1 MARGAGRVHRLKR
14 DRSRNAGPWGHSETI
29 RLRDLQTA
37 TPAEGICPALCRT
50 PENSRGLMV
59 DGVRQRHRKRRTGRV
74 GVEIEKAGAIRL
86 AQPLNL
92 PIVGR
97 TVTRLVP
104 GRDDEPYQP
113 LLAGHRPGLAGGGL
127 QCRCCTGSE
136 YRQQA
141 KAAPACRQRRNR
153 ARCCRKART
162 MRHGTGAT
170 VNGRTN
176 P

>member
-14 DRSRNAGPWGHSETI
+14 DSQGNAGPWGHSETI

-37 TPAEGICPALCRT
+37 TPSECICPALCRT

-59 DGVRQRHRKRRTGRV
+59 DGVRQRHCKRCTGRV

-86 AQPLNL
+86 AQQLNL
-92 PIVGR
+92 PIIGR
-97 TVTRLVP
+97 AVARLVP
-104 GRDDEPYQP
+104 GRDDELYQP
-113 LLAGHRPGLAGGGL
+113 LLAGHRPGLAGSSL
-127 QCRCCTGSE
+127 QCRRCTGCE
-136 YRQQA
+136 HRQQA
-141 KAAPACRQRRNR
+141 KAARACRQRRNH
-153 ARCCRKART
+153 ARRCRMART